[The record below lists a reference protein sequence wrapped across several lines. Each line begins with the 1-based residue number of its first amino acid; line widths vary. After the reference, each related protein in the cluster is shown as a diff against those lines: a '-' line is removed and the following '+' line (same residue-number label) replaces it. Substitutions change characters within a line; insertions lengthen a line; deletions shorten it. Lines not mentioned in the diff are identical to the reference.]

1 MYKKIFLLL
10 ILIISVS
17 ACDYTAVHSKKGNEI
32 EIKITDTTGDTEIN
46 NYISKELKRKSK
58 SSSEKIQIKI
68 NSNFSKRILA
78 KDTKS
83 FATDYELKVIGNFE
97 MKKNNKSQSF
107 TIIEKF
113 RYKNLNDNYEQN
125 NYEEMI
131 KRNLAKTIVSK
142 LNLRIN
148 NFKW

>member
-10 ILIISVS
+10 IIIISLA
-17 ACDYTAVHSKKGNEI
+17 ACDYTAVHSNKENEI

-46 NYISKELKRKSK
+46 NYLSKELKRKSK
-58 SSSEKIQIKI
+58 NSSEKIQIKI

-97 MKKNNKSQSF
+97 LKKNDRSQSF

-113 RYKNLNDNYEQN
+113 RYKSLNDNYEQN

-131 KRNLAKTIVSK
+131 KRNLAKTIASK

-148 NFKW
+148 NFK

>member
-1 MYKKIFLLL
+1 M
-10 ILIISVS
+10 S
-17 ACDYTAVHSKKGNEI
+17 ACDYTAVHSNKENEI

-58 SSSEKIQIKI
+58 SSLEKIQIKI

-148 NFKW
+148 NFK